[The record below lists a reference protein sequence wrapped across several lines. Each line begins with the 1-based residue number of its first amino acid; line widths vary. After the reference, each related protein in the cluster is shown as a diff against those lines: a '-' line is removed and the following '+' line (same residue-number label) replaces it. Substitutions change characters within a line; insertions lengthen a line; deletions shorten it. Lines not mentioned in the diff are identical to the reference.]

1 MQKIFFYLFYFF
13 SWLLSIMPLKIQ
25 YLNADIIYIIL
36 YYIISYRKKVVYTNL
51 KNSFP
56 EKSEKER
63 KIIEKKFYK
72 HLADLFIENISIH
85 FIKEKEILKRVK
97 FTNIEVLN
105 NYYEQN
111 KSVIGVLGHYG
122 NWELYLGMPLITKHL
137 NIGVYKKLSNKS
149 FDNFFKKTR
158 QKFGAKP
165 VEMQNTVRTII
176 KYTKEKKLSFA
187 GFVSDQTPTKSE
199 SHYWTKFLN
208 QDTPVFLG
216 VEKIA
221 KKTNQAVV
229 FLDMRKVKRGYY
241 QVEIIK
247 LFDNPK
253 ETKEYEITECHVK
266 LLEKIIKEEPEYW
279 LWSHRRWKHKK
290 PNDK

>member
-1 MQKIFFYLFYFF
+1 ML
-13 SWLLSIMPLKIQ
+13 
-25 YLNADIIYIIL
+25 YIIL

-63 KIIEKKFYK
+63 KAIAKKFYK
-72 HLADLFIENISIH
+72 HLADLFIENITIH

-97 FTNIEVLN
+97 FTNIEILT
-105 NYYEQN
+105 NYYKQN
-111 KSVIGVLGHYG
+111 KSVIAVLGHYG
-122 NWELYLGMPLITKHL
+122 NWEYYLGMPLITKYL
-137 NIGVYKKLSNKS
+137 FVGVYKKLSNKL
-149 FDNFFKKTR
+149 FNKLFIKTR
-158 QKFGAKP
+158 SKFGAEP
-165 VEMQNTVRTII
+165 VEMHNTLRTLI
-176 KYTKEKKLSFA
+176 KYANEKKLNFA

-221 KKTNQAVV
+221 KKTNQPVV
-229 FLDMRKVKRGYY
+229 FLYMRKVKRGYY

-253 ETKEYEITECHVK
+253 ETKEHEITECHVK
-266 LLEKIIKEEPEYW
+266 LLEKIIKEEPAYW
-279 LWSHRRWKHKK
+279 LWSHRRWKHKN
-290 PNDK
+290 PNDN